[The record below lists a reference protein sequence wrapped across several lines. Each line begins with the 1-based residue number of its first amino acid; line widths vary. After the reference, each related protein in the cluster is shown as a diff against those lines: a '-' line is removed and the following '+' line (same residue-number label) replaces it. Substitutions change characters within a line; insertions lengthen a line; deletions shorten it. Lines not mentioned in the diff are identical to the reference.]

1 MCRHAEPWVY
11 RLEHHVSW
19 SSGHAFPEDLAFEDK
34 IGVRWLEVT
43 RTGAITILSGYSW
56 DGCTPKVCILDLQFG
71 IPDGVVD
78 TRTGRPKTYFAS
90 LVHDVLYQFLDDG
103 LPLTRGQV
111 DRFFLALLGYTDFTW
126 RHIYFAAVR
135 AFGGLF
141 RLGAKRVRKTL
152 GVRVPFVSSLASGQH
167 IVVTRAGETGATS
180 PHRRDN
186 VTA

>member
-19 SSGHAFPEDLAFEDK
+19 SSGHAFPEDLAFED
-34 IGVRWLEVT
+34 
-43 RTGAITILSGYSW
+43 
-56 DGCTPKVCILDLQFG
+56 
-71 IPDGVVD
+71 
-78 TRTGRPKTYFAS
+78 AS

-186 VTA
+186 